1 MASGWA
7 DDGGV
12 TAAEE
17 TFQPTAPVCWCCG
30 GEFDER
36 DLVRLGTHPEVGV
49 CLGCARYLQ
58 RRAAEREDEL
68 RRGLA
73 ARLRARVRGARES
86 VIRHGWHRLPVV
98 GTVLRRIDRHLP

>member
-1 MASGWA
+1 M
-7 DDGGV
+7 

-17 TFQPTAPVCWCCG
+17 TFQPTAPACWCCG

-68 RRGLA
+68 RISPA
-73 ARLRARVRGARES
+73 ARLRVGVRGAREW
-86 VIRHGWHRLPVV
+86 VISRGWHRLPVV
-98 GTVLRRIDRHLP
+98 GTVLQRIDRHLP